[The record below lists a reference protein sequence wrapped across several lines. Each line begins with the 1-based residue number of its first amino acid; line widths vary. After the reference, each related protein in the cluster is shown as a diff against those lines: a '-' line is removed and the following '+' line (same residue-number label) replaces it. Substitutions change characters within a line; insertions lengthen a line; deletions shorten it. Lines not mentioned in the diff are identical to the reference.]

1 MATSSGFLDDMP
13 NEKADQ
19 LAGSTAQSFRSQVGN
34 RLRALEKKFSNRA
47 AAAKAAGVAK
57 STLQSWVEGK
67 ADPSFEGLTR
77 LAAAAGVSMEWLAN
91 GTTAGA
97 RRPERQEAVD
107 NVGFRNPSPVAMD
120 YHILRLTLAGYLRG
134 AYGEPHP
141 YEAADKLIDLHDTLR
156 DLRDDLARRG
166 ALTDENWLHILRVGG
181 IGAESFKD
189 RQE

>member
-1 MATSSGFLDDMP
+1 MATSSGFLNDM
-13 NEKADQ
+13 NNKTADQ
-19 LAGSTAQSFRSQVGN
+19 LAGSTAPSFRAQVGS
-34 RLRALEKKFSNRA
+34 RLRALEKKFANRA

-77 LAAAAGVSMEWLAN
+77 LAAAAGVSIEWLATGN
-91 GTTAGA
+91 MPGSA
-97 RRPERQEAVD
+97 RPENLATTD
-107 NVGFRNPSPVAMD
+107 SSDFRNPNPVVMD

-181 IGAESFKD
+181 IGSGA
-189 RQE
+189 